1 MSKEIP
7 NFEDL
12 EQKVAT
18 DTLNKALNDLHGEIN
33 EEIERNKEAF
43 SDEIKQTLYGFK
55 KNLEQNV
62 SEEIE
67 KKMSKL
73 LDKHFFDISSKVTSS
88 FYESASPVLKRAE
101 EDMQRLHN
109 QGESTLRAWKEMMK
123 PYANLW
129 NRPFFIMF
137 LVSVL
142 VGSITSVFSS
152 YLLVRDD
159 RNARQGCES
168 DLRRCESDLQ
178 YCAKNYFEI
187 KDGTKDKVSKPD
199 LNIKIRNKKK

>member
-1 MSKEIP
+1 MPGRESHPLKAP
-7 NFEDL
+7 DL
-12 EQKVAT
+12 SWRTKCEFYANCPKSLDASHW
-18 DTLNKALNDLHGEIN
+18 AIN

-43 SDEIKQTLYGFK
+43 SDEIKQTLYRFK

-109 QGESTLRAWKEMMK
+109 D
-123 PYANLW
+123 
-129 NRPFFIMF
+129 
-137 LVSVL
+137 V
-142 VGSITSVFSS
+142 
-152 YLLVRDD
+152 
-159 RNARQGCES
+159 C
-168 DLRRCESDLQ
+168 
-178 YCAKNYFEI
+178 
-187 KDGTKDKVSKPD
+187 
-199 LNIKIRNKKK
+199 

>member
-7 NFEDL
+7 NFENL
-12 EQKVAT
+12 EQQVAT
-18 DTLNKALNDLHGEIN
+18 DILNKALKDLHGEITK
-33 EEIERNKEAF
+33 EIDRNKSSF
-43 SDEIKQTLYGFK
+43 SDEIKKTLNSFK
-55 KNLEQNV
+55 KELEQNV

-73 LDKHFFDISSKVTSS
+73 LEEHFIDISSKVTSN
-88 FYESASPVLKRAE
+88 FYESFSPVLKRAE
-101 EDMQRLHN
+101 EDMQRLHV
-109 QGESTLRAWKEMMK
+109 QGENTLHAWKEMMK

-129 NRPFFIMF
+129 NKPFFIML
-137 LVSVL
+137 LVTVL

-152 YLLVRDD
+152 YLLIRGD

-168 DLRRCESDLQ
+168 DLRRCESDLR

-187 KDGTKDKVSKPD
+187 KDAMKGKTSKSD
-199 LNIKIRNKKK
+199 LNNKKINDKK